1 MAKKI
6 RINTVNPS
14 GPTSDGTDLV
24 NYYFEEDGD
33 GYNLY
38 APTTPQ
44 PTKVNNTLIDPAVP
58 SSCIFNFPVPAGLP
72 GAGTTFYIT
81 VTQFPAMTIGGT
93 WSDLPQHEL
102 KDVPGSGTFQAQ
114 AGGTGPVEEEAAA
127 ASAK

>member
-6 RINTVNPS
+6 RINSYT
-14 GPTSDGTDLV
+14 GPSDGLDLEGF
-24 NYYFEEDGD
+24 YFEESGN

-44 PTKVNNTLIDPAVP
+44 PTQVNTNLINPAVS
-58 SSCIFNFPVPAGLP
+58 SSCSFNFPIPAGLP
-72 GAGTTFYIT
+72 GAGTTYYIT
-81 VTQFPAMTIGGT
+81 VSTFPVMTMSGT
-93 WSDLPQHEL
+93 WSDNPQGLL

-114 AGGTGPVEEEAAA
+114 ASGTGPIEEEAAA

>member
-6 RINTVNPS
+6 RINSYT
-14 GPTSDGTDLV
+14 GPSDGADLEG
-24 NYYFEEDGD
+24 YYFEESGD
-33 GYNLY
+33 GYNLW

-44 PTKVNNTLIDPAVP
+44 PTQVNPTLINPAVS
-58 SSCIFNFPVPAGLP
+58 SSCNFNFPVPAGLP

-81 VTQFPAMTIGGT
+81 VTQFPAVLTMGGT
-93 WSDLPQHEL
+93 WSDNPQQEL

-114 AGGTGPVEEEAAA
+114 AGGTGPVEEEATA

>member
-6 RINTVNPS
+6 RINSYT
-14 GPTSDGTDLV
+14 GPSDGADLEG
-24 NYYFEEDGD
+24 YYFEESGD

-44 PTKVNNTLIDPAVP
+44 PTQVNPNLINPAVS
-58 SSCIFNFPVPAGLP
+58 SSCTFNFPIPAGLP

-81 VTQFPAMTIGGT
+81 VSQFPAVLTMSGS
-93 WSDLPQHEL
+93 WSDNPQGLL

-127 ASAK
+127 ATAK